1 MPRYADKKIIMTDQE
16 NLRTPDFSEDNI
28 ASKRIRHYDTIV
40 LKNPTILDRANL
52 ATTNHVWSYGDR
64 YYKLASR
71 YYSAPNYWWVIAWYN
86 GRPTEAHISTG
97 DVIVVPLNLEAA
109 LIALRSY

>member
-1 MPRYADKKIIMTDQE
+1 MARYNKDRKIINSSDYYSF
-16 NLRTPDFSEDNI
+16 LRK
-28 ASKRIRHYDTIV
+28 KRGARVLRHYETPRMHH
-40 LKNPTILDRANL
+40 PTVSQRASLVCDNYI
-52 ATTNHVWSYGDR
+52 WKYGDR
-64 YYKLASR
+64 FYQLANTYYNDPR
-71 YYSAPNYWWVIAWYN
+71 YWWVIAWYN